1 MHSLIRRVIKQS
13 RQRKDCRKFLLRMT
27 SIKMW
32 YHRLHKGLLSKR
44 RWLDRN
50 SNSTTHRNHR
60 EEAMNLCVKVCS
72 LLYQKQRIWLT
83 HLTESKSVQELLLL
97 DLCTQR
103 ATKKVIW
110 SHKREAYK
118 NRFKGTEIEDL
129 LETTLSPEFHQNL
142 TQGQWCK
149 T

>member
-13 RQRKDCRKFLLRMT
+13 RQRKDCRKFLLRMI

-32 YHRLHKGLLSKR
+32 YHRLHRDLLSKR
-44 RWLDRN
+44 RCKGRN
-50 SNSTTHRNHR
+50 SNSTTHRSHR
-60 EEAMNLCVKVCS
+60 GKAMNLSARVCS
-72 LLYQKQRIWLT
+72 LLFQKQRRWST
-83 HLTESKSVQELLLL
+83 HLTESTSVQELLPL
-97 DLCTQR
+97 DLCIQR
-103 ATKKVIW
+103 ATKKAIW